1 MKRGDWPHRACLA
14 FGVALGLAVVVLG
27 ALLLPLVF
35 KDEFGVPHGMI
46 AAVLMVIGGILVSD
60 CWSALRGVGALPAPA
75 DDSGRWH
82 ALAGEL
88 VELDRKFS
96 RLPDAKALESIVA
109 ATNRSDH
116 QDAIRRIEELK
127 ARHPDS
133 LWLRLALAGSL
144 QSSGRPLQ
152 AVEFFRSLL
161 EEPALSAQA
170 HLVLATT
177 VIDACAKEHQVAE
190 IRTLGARLLARDM
203 PADVR
208 VELLDFLACSAF
220 YHDCHE
226 LLDDAWAW
234 LADALKLA
242 PGLLTL
248 QGTRASLL
256 IERNRDFAA
265 AKPLLEELL
274 RTSSSACDQGI
285 CKFYFALCSKD
296 VGDLDKARIL
306 AEDAVKLHPEPW
318 LLRRKQREFP
328 TAAQP

>member
-1 MKRGDWPHRACLA
+1 MKRADWPHRACLA
-14 FGVALGLAVVVLG
+14 FGVALGLAVIVLG

-35 KDEFGVPHGMI
+35 KDEFDVPHGMI

-60 CWSALRGVGALPAPA
+60 CWSALRGVGALHAPA

-82 ALAGEL
+82 GLAGEL

-96 RLPDAKALESIVA
+96 RLPDPKTLESIVA
-109 ATNRSDH
+109 AVTGSDL
-116 QDAIRRIEELK
+116 QDAIRRLKELE
-127 ARHPDS
+127 ARHADS
-133 LWLRLALAGSL
+133 LWLRLALAGCL
-144 QSSGRPLQ
+144 HNSGRFSQ
-152 AVEFFRSLL
+152 AAEIFRTLL

-170 HLVLATT
+170 HLVLATA

-190 IRTLGARLLARDM
+190 IRTIGKRLLARDM

-208 VELLDFLACSAF
+208 VSLLDFLACSAF

-234 LADALKLA
+234 LAEALKLA
-242 PGLLTL
+242 PGLPTL

-265 AKPLLEELL
+265 ARPLLEELL
-274 RTSSSACDQGI
+274 RSSSSACDQGI
-285 CKFYFALCSKD
+285 CKFYLALCVKHA
-296 VGDLDKARIL
+296 GDLKQARIL
-306 AEDAVKLHPEPW
+306 AEDAAKLHPEPW
-318 LLRRKQREFP
+318 LLRRKEREF
-328 TAAQP
+328 AD